1 MADNELHHVHTL
13 LLQLQDVLREKFELE
28 EEIEVLP
35 AALKEKEGWLEEAN
49 AKYVELND
57 AYNKA
62 RQDATSNSIKYD
74 DAVRART
81 DAEKLVEKITLQRE
95 YEAVTKQ
102 IDEARVVEN
111 ALLKARNASN
121 KLVEELDAQLKEQG
135 EVCDGLKA
143 EVDEEKSKIDGILKE
158 KNEKIGELDAKCI
171 EIKGDGISD
180 DIYAKFCRIVKNKNG
195 LGITPIIQGQVCSGC
210 HMILP
215 MQFVNDVR
223 LGTSATEYCPYCSRI
238 LYYQEDEEQID
249 LSDFES
255 GEGGEDFFADAIS
268 DDDFDNV

>member
-35 AALKEKEGWLEEAN
+35 AALKEKEARLEAAN

-57 AYNKA
+57 AYTKA

-74 DAVRART
+74 DAVKART

-121 KLVEELDAQLKEQG
+121 KLVDELDGQLKAQE
-135 EVCDGLKA
+135 EVCDVLKA
-143 EVDEEKSKIDGILKE
+143 EVEEEKSKIDGIMKE
-158 KNEKIGELDAKCI
+158 KNEKIVELDARCI
-171 EIKGDGISD
+171 QIKAEGISD

-223 LGTSATEYCPYCSRI
+223 QGTNPIEYCPYCSRI
-238 LYYQEDEEQID
+238 LYYQGDEEMID
-249 LSDFES
+249 LSGLES
-255 GEGGEDFFADAIS
+255 EAGEDFFADAIS
-268 DDDFDNV
+268 DDDLDNL